1 MQLGKVVIR
10 RIAMTEGLFEC
21 YFRLLAGRLLVAEY
35 GVIAEVEDVPATA
48 EALAEAMSPDC
59 LC

>member
-1 MQLGKVVIR
+1 
-10 RIAMTEGLFEC
+10 MTEGLFEC